1 VLDIGLS
8 DSPVRLYETNGQDGR
23 YVALSHCWGKN
34 QMLKT
39 ENRSLEQHKQG
50 ISWNILPRTFQD
62 AITFARRIDVR
73 YIWIDSL
80 CIIQDDSED
89 WESESAQMASIYANS
104 FLTIVAAK
112 AANSTEGCFA
122 IVPERERTHNITGVD
137 NKTGAGFTI
146 YARPTIK
153 HADDI
158 EGEKFFPIA
167 SRAWCYQEQVL
178 SPRLLHFHYCEL
190 KWECMEKTSCEC
202 SLADGIPHDK
212 KEHAKALT
220 SGSNIHSLND
230 RWRRMVRSYVELNL
244 TYESDRL
251 PALSGVA
258 KQMLTVRK
266 GRYLAGLWE
275 DSLFEDL
282 MWWVT
287 ESDCPQARR
296 PKEWRA
302 PSWSWA
308 SIEGRILHRI
318 YPIKTIHCTINE
330 AEITP
335 AGQDPTGAV
344 ASGKLVVSGILLPAI
359 LRHVSPTLDAEELEG
374 DERHFEIEIVENEL
388 VHKIYADY
396 PLDTEGSSYV
406 PDGQDVYCLCIAT
419 DQWHTCWLVLQR
431 VRNMKEE
438 VYERIGMAKEKP
450 AKGREQEGWV
460 SVAKKNSVVVIV

>member
-1 VLDIGLS
+1 
-8 DSPVRLYETNGQDGR
+8 
-23 YVALSHCWGKN
+23 
-34 QMLKT
+34 MLKT
-39 ENRSLEQHKQG
+39 ENHSLEQHKQG

-62 AITFARRIDVR
+62 AITFTRRIGVR

-80 CIIQDDSED
+80 CIIQDDSGD
-89 WESESAQMASIYANS
+89 WERESAQMASIYANS

-112 AANSTEGCFA
+112 AANSTQGCFA
-122 IVPERERTHNITGVD
+122 IIPEKERTHKITGV
-137 NKTGAGFTI
+137 GARAGGAFTV
-146 YARPTIK
+146 YARPSIK
-153 HADDI
+153 HADNID
-158 EGEKFFPIA
+158 GEKLFPIA

-178 SPRLLHFHYCEL
+178 SPRLLYFHYCEL
-190 KWECMEKTSCEC
+190 KWECMEKSSCEC

-212 KEHAKALT
+212 KEHSKALNK
-220 SGSNIHSLND
+220 GSDIHSLND
-230 RWRRMVRSYVELNL
+230 RWRSMVRSYVELSL

-258 KQMLTVRK
+258 KQMGSVRK

-287 ESDCPQARR
+287 ESDMPQVRR

-330 AEITP
+330 DEIIP
-335 AGQDPTGAV
+335 AGQDPTGEV
-344 ASGKLVVSGILLPAI
+344 ASGKLVVSGVLMPAK

-374 DERHFEIEIVENEL
+374 DERHFEIEIVENKL

-396 PLDTEGSSYV
+396 PLDEEGPYYV
-406 PDGQDVYCLCIAT
+406 PDGEDVYCLCIAT
-419 DQWHTCWLVLQR
+419 DQWHTCWLVLRR
-431 VRNMKEE
+431 VQEYKEE
-438 VYERIGMAKEKP
+438 VYERVGMAKEKP
-450 AKGREQEGWV
+450 AKEKEHDGWAG
-460 SVAKKNSVVVIV
+460 VAGKRSVIVIV